1 MQEIRGRRAH
11 WPCRKHAIRKQLNR
25 NRICYKANGDDV
37 LCFVIADNQQ
47 QDGQEK

>member
-25 NRICYKANGDDV
+25 NRMCYKANDDV